1 MGQLQTIIIS
11 EGKPNRNLPE
21 LRTVLN
27 LLPCGRLFSWF
38 LGRHHRHRVRVLIL
52 LVHREVRKC
61 CCSIFKMGT
70 EKKTK
75 TKQKRT
81 ESRMQALQ
89 ECCCSSSPS
98 GVLAAVLTELHG
110 TGYSSDVWGAVGAQ
124 TLGNSLS
131 SRFFYLPAAPASCSW
146 SHLRR
151 KPAFFLLKRM
161 AMPCMV
167 TCTQSPSSTMAVGHW
182 AGSSFGA
189 GTRLPGH

>member
-70 EKKTK
+70 EKKP
-75 TKQKRT
+75 KQNKKGLKAVCKLYRNAV
-81 ESRMQALQ
+81 ALPAPVVFWQ
-89 ECCCSSSPS
+89 LCWQSYMEQGTAQMSGELWVLRPWAIPCHPNFFICQLPQPLAAGATWGGSQRSSS
-98 GVLAAVLTELHG
+98 
-110 TGYSSDVWGAVGAQ
+110 
-124 TLGNSLS
+124 
-131 SRFFYLPAAPASCSW
+131 SRGWRCPAWWHVPRAPVVPW
-146 SHLRR
+146 
-151 KPAFFLLKRM
+151 P
-161 AMPCMV
+161 
-167 TCTQSPSSTMAVGHW
+167 
-182 AGSSFGA
+182 
-189 GTRLPGH
+189 